1 MNKGKILDIK
11 WYKINIEMICKDFFV
26 NLGGGTNSKVAAS
39 SNTPSNQVCYSSD
52 GDSDEE

>member
-1 MNKGKILDIK
+1 
-11 WYKINIEMICKDFFV
+11 MICKDFFV

>member
-1 MNKGKILDIK
+1 MIRYFTVTYRK
-11 WYKINIEMICKDFFV
+11 WNLIWIYPI
-26 NLGGGTNSKVAAS
+26 LGGGTNSIVATS